1 MNNTRRF
8 KRLAACSLAIALTGP
23 AQSVLADGQ
32 TKPPC
37 QDNPGMMGG
46 YGMNPG
52 MMGGYGMGPGMMGGY
67 GMNPG
72 MMGGYG
78 MGPGMMG
85 GYGMGPGMMGGYGM
99 NPGMMGGYGMGPG
112 MMDGYWGSWLDLTEE
127 QLATINKIHEE
138 TRKAHWALMYEMLNQ
153 QARLRELYQAPTRD
167 NAAIDAA
174 TKEFGKL
181 QQQMYDSAVDA
192 HKRMEGVLTK
202 EQQER
207 LQKLRTYWQ
216 RRWAP
221 MAN

>member
-37 QDNPGMMGG
+37 QD
-46 YGMNPG
+46 
-52 MMGGYGMGPGMMGGY
+52 
-67 GMNPG
+67 NPG

>member
-46 YGMNPG
+46 YGM
-52 MMGGYGMGPGMMGGY
+52 GPGMMGGY
-67 GMNPG
+67 GMN
-72 MMGGYG
+72 
-78 MGPGMMG
+78 
-85 GYGMGPGMMGGYGM
+85 PGMMGGYGM